1 MYNSI
6 KHYHNRGCSQMVE
19 KVRTIV
25 RIAGREYTIR
35 ANETEEY
42 IHRVAIHVNR
52 KMEEVTN
59 RQPGLST
66 AMAVVLTA
74 INLGDEVL
82 RLKAEVEALQAEIS
96 ELKEASKKTIA
107 MPSASES
114 NAPAIYDVT
123 RKGKR

>member
-25 RIAGREYTIR
+25 RIAGREDTIR

-52 KMEEVTN
+52 KMERLQTGS
-59 RQPGLST
+59 PGEHSH
-66 AMAVVLTA
+66 
-74 INLGDEVL
+74 GGSDCH
-82 RLKAEVEALQAEIS
+82 
-96 ELKEASKKTIA
+96 
-107 MPSASES
+107 
-114 NAPAIYDVT
+114 
-123 RKGKR
+123 